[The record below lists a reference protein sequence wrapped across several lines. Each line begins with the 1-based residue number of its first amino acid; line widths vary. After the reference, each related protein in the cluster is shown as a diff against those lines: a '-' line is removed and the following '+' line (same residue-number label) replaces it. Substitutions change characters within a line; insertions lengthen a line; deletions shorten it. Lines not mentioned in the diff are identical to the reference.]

1 MNAFSTAFNRFKKD
15 GFYIILI
22 DFITIFLLIFMV
34 IFLRD
39 YLGGLVGSAEKLG
52 TDLQAINFGEIDKEK
67 LADTIDKIQPI
78 VFRYNLVFYFIFPVI
93 LFLVMGV
100 LQGLSF
106 GVAQERSRKIFDK
119 KYLLRFSLYTL
130 PGFILGILFFSRLI
144 ELLSVTL
151 LSELEVSYDQ
161 FLANARITS
170 VIFLL
175 LIIVGYFSIIAYGML
190 LNTNIKKSFNEM
202 LKIGI
207 KKTYLFL
214 PLLIAFAVV
223 WLFVMLN
230 LFTLMFSFSLDTS
243 ILLNLSY
250 LAIFLAIF
258 AYLKILNAAMV
269 NKYQQEY

>member
-1 MNAFSTAFNRFKKD
+1 MNTFSTAFSKFKKD

-22 DFITIFLLIFMV
+22 DFITIFLLILMI

-39 YLGGLVGSAEKLG
+39 YLGGLVASAEKIG
-52 TDLQAINFGEIDKEK
+52 TDLQTINFGEIDKEK
-67 LADTIDKIQPI
+67 LADTIAQMQPV
-78 VFRYNLVFYFIFPVI
+78 VFRYNLVFYLLFPVI

-106 GVAQERSRKIFDK
+106 GIAQERSKKIFNRQ
-119 KYLLRFSLYTL
+119 YLLRFLLYTL
-130 PGFILGILFFSRLI
+130 PGFILSILFFSRLI

-151 LSELEVSYDQ
+151 SPELEISYDQ

-190 LNTNIKKSFNEM
+190 LNTNVKKSFNEM
-202 LKIGI
+202 LRIGV

-214 PLLIAFAVV
+214 PLLIAYSIIK
-223 WLFVMLN
+223 MLIVIN
-230 LFTLMFSFSLDTS
+230 LFTFTFSFALDTS
-243 ILLNLSY
+243 VIFSFVY
-250 LAIFLAIF
+250 LIAFLAIF
-258 AYLKILNAAMV
+258 AYLKTLNAV
-269 NKYQQEY
+269 IVKKYQQEY

>member
-1 MNAFSTAFNRFKKD
+1 MNTFSKAFNRFKKD
-15 GFYIILI
+15 GFYIVLI
-22 DFITIFLLIFMV
+22 DFIAIFLLIFMV

-39 YLGGLVGSAEKLG
+39 YLGGLVVSAEKLG
-52 TDLQAINFGEIDKEK
+52 ADPQAINFGDIDKEK
-67 LADTIDKIQPI
+67 LADTIGRIQPV

-93 LFLVMGV
+93 LFLVMGM

-106 GVAQERSRKIFDK
+106 GVAQERSRKVFSK
-119 KYLLRFSLYTL
+119 QYLLRFLLYIL
-130 PGFILGILFFSRLI
+130 PGFILSILFFSRLI

-151 LSELEVSYDQ
+151 MSELEVSYDQ

-175 LIIVGYFSIIAYGML
+175 LIIVGYFSTVAYGML

-202 LKIGI
+202 LRIGAR
-207 KKTYLFL
+207 KTYLFL
-214 PLLIAFAVV
+214 PLLIAFGVV

-230 LFTLMFSFSLDTS
+230 LFTLMFSFSLDLS
-243 ILLNLSY
+243 VLLNLFY
-250 LAIFLAIF
+250 LVIFLAIF
-258 AYLKILNAAMV
+258 AYLKILNAVIV